1 MLEYKDY
8 IMLDTTQ
15 KHQHLPRPHIA
26 PSMMEVWISRVIHYK
41 KTETRYYETII
52 KEHLCST
59 IMLLKKSM
67 DSRIN

>member
-8 IMLDTTQ
+8 ARPNSEAPALTESTYCPQHGGGSDFQSDTLQ
-15 KHQHLPRPHIA
+15 KIE
-26 PSMMEVWISRVIHYK
+26 M
-41 KTETRYYETII
+41 RYYETIT

-67 DSRIN
+67 NSRIS